1 MLALSLF
8 TTVPV
13 FCSAYTFFVNYLV
26 ELLTTIVRRHTAGA
40 GICEPGYSKVRRTLN
55 AILYCKD
62 CKRLTRIFAGLPI
75 NERAYSG
82 RHMVLPASNKLSFLG
97 RKLQAMQSRPGM
109 QMTSHDTKIRLFTG
123 TNIANSL
130 FMNTPIQRWLLNCL
144 LRTKPEVRL
153 T

>member
-13 FCSAYTFFVNYLV
+13 FCSAYTFFVNYLA

-62 CKRLTRIFAGLPI
+62 CKRLTRIFAGLPK
-75 NERAYSG
+75 G
-82 RHMVLPASNKLSFLG
+82 GFPVLARSSSQLAASD
-97 RKLQAMQSRPGM
+97 A
-109 QMTSHDTKIRLFTG
+109 
-123 TNIANSL
+123 
-130 FMNTPIQRWLLNCL
+130 
-144 LRTKPEVRL
+144 
-153 T
+153 